1 MIIRKNM
8 ITLTNIAAKKIKQQL
23 EKRGSGLGIKIG
35 VKTTGCSG
43 LAYVLEY
50 VDTEQGKE
58 HSIEHH
64 DINGVRLYID
74 PKHRPYFYGMT
85 IDYVRNGLNEGF
97 DFKNPNERDRCGC
110 GESFRV

>member
-1 MIIRKNM
+1 MISV
-8 ITLTNIAAKKIKQQL
+8 TDAAAQKIQQQIS
-23 EKRGSGLGIKIG
+23 KRGTGVGIRIG
-35 VKTTGCSG
+35 VRTTGCSG

-50 VDTEQGKE
+50 VDVEQGRE
-58 HSIEHH
+58 ICMEHH
-64 DINGVRLYID
+64 DINGVRIYMD
-74 PKHRPYFYGMT
+74 PKHRPYLYGMT

>member
-1 MIIRKNM
+1 MIS
-8 ITLTNIAAKKIKQQL
+8 LTDIAAKKIQQQL
-23 EKRGSGLGIKIG
+23 SKRGRGLGIKVG

-50 VDTEQGKE
+50 VDVEQGKE
-58 HSIEHH
+58 ICIEHH
-64 DINGVRLYID
+64 DVKGIRIYID
-74 PKHRPYFYGMT
+74 PKHRPYLYGMT

>member
-1 MIIRKNM
+1 MISV
-8 ITLTNIAAKKIKQQL
+8 TDIAARKIQQQI
-23 EKRGSGLGIKIG
+23 ERRGAGVGIRIG
-35 VKTTGCSG
+35 VRTTGCSG

-50 VDTEQGKE
+50 VDVEQGRE
-58 HSIEHH
+58 ICMEHH

-74 PKHRPYFYGMT
+74 PKHRPYLYGMT

-110 GESFRV
+110 GESFRI

>member
-1 MIIRKNM
+1 MMIN
-8 ITLTNIAAKKIKQQL
+8 ITDLAAEKVKTAL
-23 EKRGSGLGIKIG
+23 AKRGHGLGIKVG

-50 VDTEQGKE
+50 VDQEQFKE
-58 HSIEHH
+58 HCIEHH
-64 DINGVRLYID
+64 DVNGVRIYLD
-74 PKHRPYFYGMT
+74 PKFRPYLNGMT
-85 IDYVRNGLNEGF
+85 IDWIRQGLNEGF